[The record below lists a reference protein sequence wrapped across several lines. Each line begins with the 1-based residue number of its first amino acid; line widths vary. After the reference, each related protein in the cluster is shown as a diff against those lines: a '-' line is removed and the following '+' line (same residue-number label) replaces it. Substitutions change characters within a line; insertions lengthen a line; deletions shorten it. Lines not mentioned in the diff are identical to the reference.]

1 MKKISKLIVLALALV
16 SLATTVDA
24 QKFGYLNSAEILSGM
39 TEVKQ
44 ADSSMEALRKQLQK
58 KGQQMLQA
66 YQTKLQDLQK
76 KEQAGEL
83 SPKQIE
89 VEAANLKKEE
99 EKIGKFQ
106 QDMEKQIVEKQ
117 NTLLQP
123 IFDKVNAAIKD
134 VAAENGYN
142 YIFDRS
148 AQAGGSTI
156 LYADETQDVTALV
169 KGKLGL

>member
-1 MKKISKLIVLALALV
+1 MKRIAKVLTLVLVLAGTAFT
-16 SLATTVDA
+16 ANA

-44 ADSSMEALRKQLQK
+44 ADSSMEALQKQLQK
-58 KGQQMLQA
+58 KGQQMVQA

-76 KEQAGEL
+76 KEAAGEL

-89 VEAANLKKEE
+89 DEATKLRAEE
-99 EKIGKFQ
+99 EKLGKFQ
-106 QDMEKQIVEKQ
+106 QDMEKQVMEKR

-123 IFDKVNAAIKD
+123 IFDKVNGAIKD
-134 VAAENGYN
+134 VAKENGYN
-142 YIFDRS
+142 YIFDRN
-148 AQAGGSTI
+148 AQAGSTI

-169 KGKLGL
+169 KTKLGL

>member
-1 MKKISKLIVLALALV
+1 MKQITKLFILVLVMA
-16 SLATTVDA
+16 ATAFSADA

-44 ADSSMEALRKQLQK
+44 ADSSMEALQKQLQK
-58 KGQQMLQA
+58 KGQQMVQS
-66 YQTKLQDLQK
+66 YQTKLQALQQ

-89 VEAANLKKEE
+89 DEATKLRGEE

-106 QDMEKQIVEKQ
+106 QDMEKQILEKR

-134 VAAENGYN
+134 VAKENGYN
-142 YIFDRS
+142 YIFDRN
-148 AQAGGSTI
+148 AQQGSTI
-156 LYADETQDVTALV
+156 LYADETQDVTTLV
-169 KGKLGL
+169 KTKLGL

>member
-1 MKKISKLIVLALALV
+1 MKRITKLFILVLMMA
-16 SLATTVDA
+16 ATAFSADA

-44 ADSSMEALRKQLQK
+44 ANSSMEALQKQLQK
-58 KGQQMLQA
+58 KGQQMVQA

-89 VEAANLKKEE
+89 DEAAKLKAEE

-106 QDMEKQIVEKQ
+106 QDMDSQIREKQ

-123 IFDKVNAAIKD
+123 IFDRVNEAIKD
-134 VAAENGYN
+134 VAKENGYS
-142 YIFDRS
+142 YVFDRNT
-148 AQAGGSTI
+148 AQGSTI
-156 LYADETQDVTALV
+156 LYADETQDVTTLV
-169 KGKLGL
+169 KTKLGL

>member
-1 MKKISKLIVLALALV
+1 MKRITKLFILVLMMA
-16 SLATTVDA
+16 ATAFSADA

-39 TEVKQ
+39 AEVKQ
-44 ADSSMEALRKQLQK
+44 ANSSMEALQKQLQK
-58 KGQQMLQA
+58 KGQQMVQA

-89 VEAANLKKEE
+89 DEAAKLKAEE

-106 QDMEKQIVEKQ
+106 QDMDSQIREKQ

-123 IFDKVNAAIKD
+123 IFDRVNAAIKD
-134 VAAENGYN
+134 VAKENGYS
-142 YIFDRS
+142 YVFDRNS
-148 AQAGGSTI
+148 AQGSTI
-156 LYADETQDVTALV
+156 LYADETQDVTTLV
-169 KGKLGL
+169 KAKLGL

>member
-1 MKKISKLIVLALALV
+1 MKRITKLFILVLMMA
-16 SLATTVDA
+16 ATAFSAGA

-39 TEVKQ
+39 AEVKQ
-44 ADSSMEALRKQLQK
+44 ANSSMEALQKQLQK
-58 KGQQMLQA
+58 KGQQMVQA

-89 VEAANLKKEE
+89 DEAAKLKGEE

-106 QDMEKQIVEKQ
+106 QDMDSQIREKQ

-123 IFDKVNAAIKD
+123 IFDRVNEAIKN
-134 VAAENGYN
+134 VAKENGYS
-142 YIFDRS
+142 YVFDRNS
-148 AQAGGSTI
+148 AQGSTI
-156 LYADETQDVTALV
+156 LYADETQDVTTLV
-169 KGKLGL
+169 KAKLGL

>member
-1 MKKISKLIVLALALV
+1 MKKITKLFILMLV
-16 SLATTVDA
+16 VAGTTFTAEA

-44 ADSSMEALRKQLQK
+44 ADSSMEALQKQLQK
-58 KGQQMLQA
+58 KGQQMVQA
-66 YQTKLQDLQK
+66 YQTKLQSLQQ

-89 VEAANLKKEE
+89 DEAAKLKAEE

-106 QDMEKQIVEKQ
+106 RDMENQILEKR

-123 IFDKVNAAIKD
+123 IFDKVNGAIKD
-134 VAAENGYN
+134 VAKENGYN
-142 YIFDRS
+142 YIFDKN
-148 AQAGGSTI
+148 AQNGSTI
-156 LYADETQDVTALV
+156 LYADESQDVTALV
-169 KGKLGL
+169 KSKLGL

>member
-1 MKKISKLIVLALALV
+1 MKRITQLFILV
-16 SLATTVDA
+16 FVMAATVFTADA

-44 ADSSMEALRKQLQK
+44 ADSSMEALQKQLQK
-58 KGQQMLQA
+58 KGQQMVQA

-89 VEAANLKKEE
+89 DEAAKLKAEE

-106 QDMEKQIVEKQ
+106 QDMDSQIREKQ

-123 IFDKVNAAIKD
+123 IFDRVNEAIKD
-134 VAAENGYN
+134 VAKENGYS
-142 YIFDRS
+142 YVFDRNT
-148 AQAGGSTI
+148 AQGSTI
-156 LYADETQDVTALV
+156 LYADETQDVTTLV
-169 KGKLGL
+169 KTKLGL

>member
-1 MKKISKLIVLALALV
+1 MKRITKLFILVLMMA
-16 SLATTVDA
+16 ATAFSADA

-44 ADSSMEALRKQLQK
+44 ANSSMEALQKQLQK
-58 KGQQMLQA
+58 KGQQMVQA

-89 VEAANLKKEE
+89 DEAAKLKAEE

-106 QDMEKQIVEKQ
+106 QDMDAQIREKQ

-123 IFDKVNAAIKD
+123 IFDRVNEAIKN
-134 VAAENGYN
+134 VAKENGYS
-142 YIFDRS
+142 YVFDRNS
-148 AQAGGSTI
+148 AQGSTI
-156 LYADETQDVTALV
+156 LYADETQDVTTLV
-169 KGKLGL
+169 KTKLGL

>member
-1 MKKISKLIVLALALV
+1 MKRITKLFILVLMMA
-16 SLATTVDA
+16 ATAFSADA

-39 TEVKQ
+39 AEVKQ
-44 ADSSMEALRKQLQK
+44 ANSSMEALQKQLQK
-58 KGQQMLQA
+58 KGQQMVQA

-89 VEAANLKKEE
+89 DEAAKLKGEE

-106 QDMEKQIVEKQ
+106 QDMDSQIREKQ

-123 IFDKVNAAIKD
+123 IFDRVNEAIKN
-134 VAAENGYN
+134 VAKENGYS
-142 YIFDRS
+142 YVFDRNS
-148 AQAGGSTI
+148 AQGSTI
-156 LYADETQDVTALV
+156 LYADETQDVTTLV
-169 KGKLGL
+169 KAKLGL

>member
-1 MKKISKLIVLALALV
+1 MKRITKLFILVLVMA
-16 SLATTVDA
+16 ATAFSADA

-39 TEVKQ
+39 SEVKQ
-44 ADSSMEALRKQLQK
+44 ADSSMEALQKQLQK
-58 KGQQMLQA
+58 KGQQMVQA
-66 YQTKLQDLQK
+66 YQTKLQELQK

-89 VEAANLKKEE
+89 DEATKLRAEE

-106 QDMEKQIVEKQ
+106 QDMEKQILEKR

-123 IFDKVNAAIKD
+123 IFDRVNSAIKD
-134 VAAENGYN
+134 VAKENGYS
-142 YIFDRS
+142 YIFDRNA
-148 AQAGGSTI
+148 AQGSTI

-169 KGKLGL
+169 KTKLGL

>member
-1 MKKISKLIVLALALV
+1 MKQITKLFILVLMMA
-16 SLATTVDA
+16 ATA
-24 QKFGYLNSAEILSGM
+24 FSGM

-44 ADSSMEALRKQLQK
+44 ANSSMEALQKQLQK
-58 KGQQMLQA
+58 KGQQMVQA

-89 VEAANLKKEE
+89 DEAAKLKAEE

-106 QDMEKQIVEKQ
+106 QDMDSQIREKQ

-123 IFDKVNAAIKD
+123 IFDRVNAAIKD
-134 VAAENGYN
+134 VAKENGYN
-142 YIFDRS
+142 YVFDRNA
-148 AQAGGSTI
+148 AQGSTI

-169 KGKLGL
+169 KTKLGL

>member
-1 MKKISKLIVLALALV
+1 MKQITKLFILVLVMA
-16 SLATTVDA
+16 ATAFSADA

-44 ADSSMEALRKQLQK
+44 ADSSMEALQKQLQK
-58 KGQQMLQA
+58 KGQQMVQA
-66 YQTKLQDLQK
+66 YQAKLQALQQ
-76 KEQAGEL
+76 KEGAGEL

-89 VEAANLKKEE
+89 DEAAKLRTEE

-106 QDMEKQIVEKQ
+106 QDMEKQILEKR

-134 VAAENGYN
+134 VAKENGYN
-142 YIFDRS
+142 YIFDRN
-148 AQAGGSTI
+148 AQQGSTI
-156 LYADETQDVTALV
+156 LYACLLYTSDAADE
-169 KGKLGL
+169 

>member
-1 MKKISKLIVLALALV
+1 MKRITQLFILVLVMA
-16 SLATTVDA
+16 ATAFTADA

-44 ADSSMEALRKQLQK
+44 ADSSMEALQKQLQK
-58 KGQQMLQA
+58 KGQQMVQA
-66 YQTKLQDLQK
+66 YQTKLQALQK

-89 VEAANLKKEE
+89 DEATKLRGEE

-106 QDMEKQIVEKQ
+106 QDMEKQIVEKR

-123 IFDKVNAAIKD
+123 IFDRVNGAIKD
-134 VAAENGYN
+134 VAKENGYN
-142 YIFDRS
+142 YIFDRNA
-148 AQAGGSTI
+148 AQGSTI
-156 LYADETQDVTALV
+156 LYADDSQDVTALV
-169 KGKLGL
+169 KTKLGL

>member
-1 MKKISKLIVLALALV
+1 MKQITKLFILVLV
-16 SLATTVDA
+16 MGATAFSADA

-44 ADSSMEALRKQLQK
+44 ADSSMEALQKQLQK
-58 KGQQMLQA
+58 KGQQMVQA
-66 YQTKLQDLQK
+66 YQTKLQALQK

-89 VEAANLKKEE
+89 DEATKLRGEE

-106 QDMEKQIVEKQ
+106 QDMEKQIMEKR

-123 IFDKVNAAIKD
+123 IFDRVNGAIKD
-134 VAAENGYN
+134 VAKENGYN
-142 YIFDRS
+142 YIFDRN
-148 AQAGGSTI
+148 AQQGSTI
-156 LYADETQDVTALV
+156 LYADETQDVTTLV
-169 KGKLGL
+169 KTKLGL

>member
-1 MKKISKLIVLALALV
+1 MKQITKLFILVLMMA
-16 SLATTVDA
+16 ATAFNADA

-44 ADSSMEALRKQLQK
+44 ANSSMEALQKQLQK
-58 KGQQMLQA
+58 KGQQMVQA

-89 VEAANLKKEE
+89 DEAAKLKAEE

-106 QDMEKQIVEKQ
+106 QDMDSQIREKQ

-123 IFDKVNAAIKD
+123 IFDRVNAAIKD
-134 VAAENGYN
+134 VAKENGYN
-142 YIFDRS
+142 YVFDRNA
-148 AQAGGSTI
+148 AQGSTI

-169 KGKLGL
+169 KTKLGL

>member
-1 MKKISKLIVLALALV
+1 MKQITKLFILVLV
-16 SLATTVDA
+16 MGATAFSADA

-44 ADSSMEALRKQLQK
+44 ADSSMEALQKQLQK
-58 KGQQMLQA
+58 KGQQMVQS
-66 YQTKLQDLQK
+66 YQTKLQALQK

-89 VEAANLKKEE
+89 DEATKLRGEE

-106 QDMEKQIVEKQ
+106 QDMEKQIMEKR

-123 IFDKVNAAIKD
+123 IFDKVNSAIKD
-134 VAAENGYN
+134 VAKENGYN
-142 YIFDRS
+142 YIFDRN
-148 AQAGGSTI
+148 AQQGSTI
-156 LYADETQDVTALV
+156 LYADETQDVTTLV
-169 KGKLGL
+169 KTKLGL

>member
-1 MKKISKLIVLALALV
+1 MKRITQLFILVLVMA
-16 SLATTVDA
+16 ATAFTADA

-44 ADSSMEALRKQLQK
+44 ADSSMEALQKQLQK
-58 KGQQMLQA
+58 KGQQMVQA
-66 YQTKLQDLQK
+66 YQTKLQALQK

-89 VEAANLKKEE
+89 DEATKLRAEE

-106 QDMEKQIVEKQ
+106 QDMEKQIVEKR

-123 IFDKVNAAIKD
+123 IFDRVNGAIKD
-134 VAAENGYN
+134 VAKENGYS
-142 YIFDRS
+142 YIFDRNA
-148 AQAGGSTI
+148 AQGSTI

-169 KGKLGL
+169 KTKLGL

>member
-1 MKKISKLIVLALALV
+1 MKQITKLFILVLV
-16 SLATTVDA
+16 MGATAFSADA

-44 ADSSMEALRKQLQK
+44 ADSSMEALQKQLQK
-58 KGQQMLQA
+58 KGQQMVQS
-66 YQTKLQDLQK
+66 YQTKLQALQK

-89 VEAANLKKEE
+89 DEAAKLRGEE

-106 QDMEKQIVEKQ
+106 QDMEKQIMEKR

-123 IFDKVNAAIKD
+123 IFDKVNSAIKD
-134 VAAENGYN
+134 VAKENGYN
-142 YIFDRS
+142 YIFDRN
-148 AQAGGSTI
+148 AQQGSTI
-156 LYADETQDVTALV
+156 LYADETQDVTTLV
-169 KGKLGL
+169 KTKLGL

>member
-1 MKKISKLIVLALALV
+1 MLV
-16 SLATTVDA
+16 VAGTTFTAEA

-44 ADSSMEALRKQLQK
+44 ADSSMEALQKQLQK
-58 KGQQMLQA
+58 KGQQMVQA
-66 YQTKLQDLQK
+66 YQTKLQSLQQ

-89 VEAANLKKEE
+89 DEAAKLKAEE

-106 QDMEKQIVEKQ
+106 RDMENQILEKR

-123 IFDKVNAAIKD
+123 IFDKVNGAIKD
-134 VAAENGYN
+134 VAKENGYN
-142 YIFDRS
+142 YIFDKN
-148 AQAGGSTI
+148 AQNGSTI
-156 LYADETQDVTALV
+156 LYADESQDVTALV
-169 KGKLGL
+169 KSKLGL

>member
-1 MKKISKLIVLALALV
+1 MKQITKLFILVLVMA
-16 SLATTVDA
+16 ATAFTADA

-44 ADSSMEALRKQLQK
+44 ANSSMEALQKQLQK
-58 KGQQMLQA
+58 KGQQMVQA

-89 VEAANLKKEE
+89 DEAAKLRGEE

-106 QDMEKQIVEKQ
+106 QDMETQIREKQ
-117 NTLLQP
+117 NSLLQP
-123 IFDKVNAAIKD
+123 VFDRVNSAIKD
-134 VAAENGYN
+134 VAKENGYN
-142 YIFDRS
+142 YIFDRNA
-148 AQAGGSTI
+148 AQGSTI

-169 KGKLGL
+169 RTKLGL

>member
-1 MKKISKLIVLALALV
+1 MKRITKLFILVLV
-16 SLATTVDA
+16 MVATAFTADA

-44 ADSSMEALRKQLQK
+44 ADSSMEALQKQLQK
-58 KGQQMLQA
+58 KGQQMVQA
-66 YQTKLQDLQK
+66 YQAKLKDLQK
-76 KEQAGEL
+76 KEADGLL

-89 VEAANLKKEE
+89 DEATKLRAEE

-106 QDMEKQIVEKQ
+106 QDMEKQILEKR

-123 IFDKVNAAIKD
+123 IFDRVNAAIKD
-134 VAAENGYN
+134 VAKENGYN
-142 YIFDRS
+142 YIFDRNA
-148 AQAGGSTI
+148 AQGSTI